1 MNLENLLSQNKKALR
16 KKQNLEKILS
26 AKEIHD
32 LSKIYSY
39 KGFVEVTVGECT
51 FVMFSNNDDAVAKH
65 YFWNGAN
72 AYEDASLRI
81 WEQLSKSCSFV
92 LDIGAYTGVYSLVSA
107 AANPATHV
115 HAFEPLDRVYSRVL
129 INQVANV
136 FSRINVFP
144 QAVSDSN
151 GKVELN
157 IFSGDSV
164 LVSASSLLEKQS
176 VGREVYGKKTIETV
190 TLDSHLK
197 NNDINVG
204 LIKIDAENAEHL
216 VIKGAMETL
225 KKYTPDIFIEILNN
239 DHNDEITKNLKS
251 IGYTFYHI
259 DDKNKILYNT
269 SNIESSD
276 NMYNLNTLCTLKTK
290 DQLQEILQ
298 ETGVEIH

>member
-1 MNLENLLSQNKKALR
+1 
-16 KKQNLEKILS
+16 
-26 AKEIHD
+26 
-32 LSKIYSY
+32 
-39 KGFVEVTVGECT
+39 
-51 FVMFSNNDDAVAKH
+51 
-65 YFWNGAN
+65 
-72 AYEDASLRI
+72 
-81 WEQLSKSCSFV
+81 
-92 LDIGAYTGVYSLVSA
+92 
-107 AANPATHV
+107 
-115 HAFEPLDRVYSRVL
+115 
-129 INQVANV
+129 
-136 FSRINVFP
+136 
-144 QAVSDSN
+144 
-151 GKVELN
+151 
-157 IFSGDSV
+157 V